1 MRWGFLES
9 SLLRIWAVEVM
20 PVMRTESIRF
30 WSPGVCICLYTDWP
44 YTHSYIMFRAV
55 VIRNER
61 EVVYPFEIG
70 GFVFCCCFQ
79 DFLSSAQG
87 VPCGLV
93 VRIQCFCCCGLA
105 SFPKWGTEIP
115 QAVQHGQKVGRGHCA
130 ECRKLLNHPE
140 TKQYFLKNLL
150 GKRADPFS
158 FLKGVTFSCVN
169 KGVKQSCCCFSCSFS
184 LQGYNWCHDRN
195 VVTIFSA
202 PNYCYRC
209 GNQAAIMELD
219 DTLKYSL

>member
-70 GFVFCCCFQ
+70 GFMA
-79 DFLSSAQG
+79 L
-87 VPCGLV
+87 L
-93 VRIQCFCCCGLA
+93 
-105 SFPKWGTEIP
+105 EI
-115 QAVQHGQKVGRGHCA
+115 K
-130 ECRKLLNHPE
+130 KLM
-140 TKQYFLKNLL
+140 LK
-150 GKRADPFS
+150 
-158 FLKGVTFSCVN
+158 
-169 KGVKQSCCCFSCSFS
+169 
-184 LQGYNWCHDRN
+184 
-195 VVTIFSA
+195 
-202 PNYCYRC
+202 
-209 GNQAAIMELD
+209 
-219 DTLKYSL
+219 